1 MLIDDMQRL
10 EEVTKQI
17 KHERRLCNRK
27 TKLLR
32 DEKKL
37 LEASIREEII
47 KTGQTMRIGNL
58 IAEFV
63 PTVVF
68 SLEKE
73 EKETEA

>member
-10 EEVTKQI
+10 EEVINAI

-27 TKLLR
+27 TKPLR

-47 KTGQTMRIGNL
+47 KSGQTMQIGNL
-58 IAEFV
+58 KAEFV

-68 SLEKE
+68 SLEKA
-73 EKETEA
+73 EKETE

>member
-1 MLIDDMQRL
+1 MLKDDMERL
-10 EEVTKQI
+10 EEVIMQI

-27 TKLLR
+27 TKPLR

-47 KTGQTMRIGNL
+47 KSGQTMRIGNL

-68 SLEKE
+68 SLDKE
-73 EKETEA
+73 EKEAE